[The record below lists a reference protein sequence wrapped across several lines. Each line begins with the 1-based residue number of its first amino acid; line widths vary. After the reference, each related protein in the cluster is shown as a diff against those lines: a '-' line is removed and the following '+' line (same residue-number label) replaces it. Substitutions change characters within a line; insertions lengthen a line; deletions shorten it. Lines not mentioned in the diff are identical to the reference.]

1 MATRI
6 AMTVDHDDICDDDEN
21 RYGEEKV
28 TIRRSAMMIM
38 DPAEDIENKRQ
49 LSRTVDVANKLKA
62 KSCRQIR
69 I

>member
-6 AMTVDHDDICDDDEN
+6 AMTVDHDNICDDDEN

-38 DPAEDIENKRQ
+38 DPAEDIENKQ
-49 LSRTVDVANKLKA
+49 LPRTVDVAN
-62 KSCRQIR
+62 
-69 I
+69 